1 MDLEELSKLSDE
13 IEELT
18 KRISLNK
25 ELLKCDDDNIEF
37 FINNEYT
44 SYDKESIRFI
54 SKRLIKILK
63 KDRIELVER
72 MIKVVRFMNESNKD
86 K

>member
-1 MDLEELSKLSDE
+1 MDSEELSKLSDE

-18 KRISLNK
+18 KSISLNK